1 MKILII
7 TGSLKPKKLGKVEE
21 KIIKKTPRGVEVEF
35 LHLRAINMPRK
46 EMEKIFKRIIAD
58 AIILKN
64 CHDSFMIRV
73 SNILETDIERRNKP
87 VIIPVLNMGEC
98 CEVIKILKEA

>member
-58 AIILKN
+58 ISLQIA
-64 CHDSFMIRV
+64 S
-73 SNILETDIERRNKP
+73 RN
-87 VIIPVLNMGEC
+87 VLNTSP
-98 CEVIKILKEA
+98 L